1 MSTAFRIV
9 MQASQEVPPTS
20 STASGLGTFIFDSAA
35 VAASY
40 SIRIKGID
48 FGLASGGPAQTATT
62 LDDATGSH
70 FHNNV
75 RGANGPVVFGQIHP
89 EQDND
94 DLSIVLNKDGSWTV
108 SGRWETTDPANV
120 SITNFAATLG
130 SAAVGADVPL
140 YYNVHTNQ
148 FSAGAIRGQ
157 LVAIADDKANVVNGT
172 AGDDLLPGL
181 GG

>member
-20 STASGLGTFIFDSAA
+20 STASGLGTFVFDSAA
-35 VAASY
+35 VTASY

-48 FGLASGGPAQTATT
+48 FGLASGGAAQTPTL

-75 RGANGPVVFGQIHP
+75 RGQNGPVVFGQIHP

-94 DLSIVLNKDGSWTV
+94 DLSIVLNKDSSWTV
-108 SGRWETTDPANV
+108 SGLWETRTSTIRWPGMRWRIGWTAWAE
-120 SITNFAATLG
+120 TTY
-130 SAAVGADVPL
+130 SAALPA
-140 YYNVHTNQ
+140 TT
-148 FSAGAIRGQ
+148 FSSAAPATTR
-157 LVAIADDKANVVNGT
+157 
-172 AGDDLLPGL
+172 
-181 GG
+181 